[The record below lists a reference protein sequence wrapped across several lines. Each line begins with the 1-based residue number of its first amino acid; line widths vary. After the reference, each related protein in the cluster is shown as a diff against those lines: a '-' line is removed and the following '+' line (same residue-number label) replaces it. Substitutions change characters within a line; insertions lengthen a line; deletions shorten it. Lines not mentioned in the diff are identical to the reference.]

1 MRLADLQ
8 LKIENITGETKNIMI
23 LNAERRYLKDAQGR
37 NTEELDGYNFYIMAL
52 GGSLQPIKLPASAK
66 PEFEAAKQAIDD
78 GNAVF
83 ITSLSLKNFKA
94 NAYCIAGTS
103 RSGVSCSA
111 DAIKLHI
118 VHVEAAD
125 EDDPEFAL

>member
-1 MRLADLQ
+1 MKISDLH
-8 LKIENITGETKNIMI
+8 LSLENIAGPKTRIAVLAVEVRW
-23 LNAERRYLKDAQGR
+23 RRDAQGR
-37 NTEELDGYNFYIMAL
+37 NTEELDGYNFYIMAV

-66 PEFEAAKQAIDD
+66 PEFEAAKQAIDAGD
-78 GNAVF
+78 VVF
-83 ITSLSLKNFKA
+83 IASLKNFKA

-118 VHVEAAD
+118 MHVEAAD

>member
-1 MRLADLQ
+1 MRISDLN
-8 LKIENITGETKNIMI
+8 LGLENIAGPKTRIPI
-23 LNAERRYLKDAQGR
+23 LDVEARWRRDAQGR

-78 GNAVF
+78 GDMVF
-83 ITSLSLKNFKA
+83 IASLKNFKA
-94 NAYCIAGTS
+94 KVYCIAGTS

>member
-1 MRLADLQ
+1 MKVSDLY
-8 LKIENITGETKNIMI
+8 LELKNIAGPKTRI
-23 LNAERRYLKDAQGR
+23 AVLDVEVRWRRDAQGR

-66 PEFEAAKQAIDD
+66 PEFEAAKQAIDAGD
-78 GNAVF
+78 AVF

-94 NAYCIAGTS
+94 KVYCIAGTS